1 MIADQSALISLWR
14 GGSAGTLG
22 CSGSRQI
29 TLKHSPSDCEC
40 HSLPS
45 SYFTEYGKKTQPRMF
60 LALAGGMPGFSRPF
74 CWPGAITASDDHWK
88 LDGRRR
94 SWGAR
99 NISEVSRSWLIDLLL
114 VFLTVSENVSGLLQ
128 NSP

>member
-1 MIADQSALISLWR
+1 MTADQSALISLCR
-14 GGSAGTLG
+14 GGRAGTLG

-45 SYFTEYGKKTQPRMF
+45 SYFKEYGKKTQPKMF
-60 LALAGGMPGFSRPF
+60 LALAGGIPAFSRTACF
-74 CWPGAITASDDHWK
+74 PGAITLSDDHWK
-88 LDGRRR
+88 LDGRRK

-99 NISEVSRSWLIDLLL
+99 NISEVSRSWLIGLLL
-114 VFLTVSENVSGLLQ
+114 VFLTVNEKV
-128 NSP
+128 